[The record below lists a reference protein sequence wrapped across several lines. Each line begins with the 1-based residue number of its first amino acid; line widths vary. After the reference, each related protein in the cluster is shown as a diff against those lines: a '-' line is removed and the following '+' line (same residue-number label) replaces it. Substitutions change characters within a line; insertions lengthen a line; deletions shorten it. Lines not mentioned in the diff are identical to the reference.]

1 MNFAP
6 LLAVTLWSTVSSF
19 FQVTFWPTFTDTL
32 AGWKRRSFIPIAG
45 GPEPPPPPPESLPL
59 EPHPEAT
66 AATQRQG
73 AAVVPRRLMRIFL
86 LDRERSRRGRARG
99 RVVVVGQLDLQHVLA
114 LRDALVGDLLRDRG
128 RVLAGHAELLGE
140 LAVLPR
146 VLGEVVL
153 AAVEREVHVALA
165 ELRGLPDVLRIE
177 REVRQG
183 DHRRELGADLRVRLG
198 LLEGDAHLGP
208 LDLLRRGRRGGG
220 RARAFLLV
228 AAARRQRDRG
238 ERGG

>member
-66 AATQRQG
+66 AATQRQVT
-73 AAVVPRRLMRIFL
+73 AVVPRRLMRIFL

-146 VLGEVVL
+146 VLRVVEL

-165 ELRGLPDVLRIE
+165 ERRLLAHVLRVE
-177 REVRQG
+177 LEVRER

-198 LLEGDAHLGP
+198 LAEGDAHLRS
-208 LDLLRRGRRGGG
+208 LNLLRRGRRRGGCT
-220 RARAFLLV
+220 RAALV
-228 AAARRQRDRG
+228 VAAAARRERERG
-238 ERGG
+238 E